1 MHDIKGHGYRSAM
14 MLKELGLHLNDD
26 EFLAIRY
33 HMSLKRHK
41 DDSRYEDAHHC
52 HLRFIT
58 HKADGKSAKMYKGAN
73 AC

>member
-1 MHDIKGHGYRSAM
+1 M

-33 HMSLKRHK
+33 HMSLKRYK
-41 DDSRYEDAHHC
+41 DDSRYEDARHC

-58 HKADGKSAKMYKGAN
+58 HKADGISAEMYKGAYIN
-73 AC
+73 CFFPSNSLVV